1 MQNDLLKKKFVDIW
15 IPGVLSL
22 LMMAGVLAFLMIT
35 GLLFAMDMDEQIA
48 ASAKKTYVFR
58 TYLKG
63 DDIQVLAQDGVATLT
78 GTVASEAHS
87 WLAAETVADL
97 PGVKRVDNRLE
108 VLEGIP
114 EKNSDAWLRMRVENV
129 LRLHRSLDSVQAMVD
144 VRDGRVTLR
153 GEAGSPAAKELA
165 AEYVKDIEGVQDV
178 RNQMSVA
185 KKPKAKEK
193 TVAEMI
199 DDASVKAQ
207 IKLAL
212 LFQRGT
218 DPFRV
223 NIAVDRGAVIVTGL
237 ARNAAE
243 KELVGKRIADIHGV
257 VSVDNRMLI
266 E

>member
-1 MQNDLLKKKFVDIW
+1 MQNDLLKKKFIDVW
-15 IPGVLSL
+15 IPGALSL
-22 LMMAGVLAFLMIT
+22 LMMAGVLSFLTIT

-63 DDIQVLAQDGVATLT
+63 DDIQVLSQDGVATLT

-108 VLEGIP
+108 VREGIP
-114 EKNSDAWLRMRVENV
+114 EKNSDAWLRLRVENM
-129 LRLHRSLDSVQAMVD
+129 LLLHHSLDGVQPKVD
-144 VRDGRVTLR
+144 VRDGRVTLH
-153 GEAGSPAAKELA
+153 GEVDSQAAKELV
-165 AEYVKDIEGVQDV
+165 AEYVKDVEGVKDV
-178 RNQMSVA
+178 RNQMTVT

-193 TVAEMI
+193 TVAEII

-207 IKLAL
+207 IKVAL

-243 KELVGKRIADIHGV
+243 KELIGKRIEDIHGV
-257 VSVDNRMLI
+257 VSIDNRMII